1 MRISAGVDF
10 RPNGGMLAFARME
23 YVIAT
28 APFKQ
33 LACHFPS
40 SLFLIAFSPG
50 ALLRSLLLYLYIV
63 SGSPPE
69 RGVHV
74 QTLSAAARLPGAA
87 QPRASRRASTG
98 RRAFNMD
105 GRRYAAM
112 VWKTADRMLG
122 FVFYG

>member
-23 YVIAT
+23 YVIAA

-69 RGVHV
+69 RGVMSKRYP
-74 QTLSAAARLPGAA
+74 L
-87 QPRASRRASTG
+87 PRAPGWCRAAEG
-98 RRAFNMD
+98 FPPGLD
-105 GRRYAAM
+105 GEKG
-112 VWKTADRMLG
+112 V
-122 FVFYG
+122 